1 MANLLDFWCHGT
13 TATVVYKRISTTAT
27 VVYKRIYTL
36 IVRKLT
42 AQNLSYIVRSG
53 DLAYNINMFQYL
65 KIMRHAFITQAK
77 FIVRG
82 LRQIEICTLNV
93 IVTPGR
99 GVVVPGEVVPM
110 ALNIEEES

>member
-42 AQNLSYIVRSG
+42 AQTLSYIVRSG
-53 DLAYNINMFQYL
+53 DLAYNINMFLYL

-82 LRQIEICTLNV
+82 LRQICTLNV

-99 GVVVPGEVVPM
+99 GVVVPREVVPM